1 MNKSGQK
8 KNIAGFVTLICAV
21 SMAFGEEQNDKYQEK
36 ADSIITAALEQ
47 DASFNRLAYLC
58 DTFGHRFSGS
68 ESLEFAINWILE

>member
-68 ESLEFAINWILE
+68 ESLELAMNWILE